1 MAKVNDN
8 TPIIVGIGQSVS
20 RETPTPQNTV
30 SALDLAGEAG
40 RHAIADT
47 DASIDFSTE
56 IDVMTVSR
64 LFEDST
70 RKVAIVSNPFGG
82 SNNVPGSIAQR
93 IGIVPKENIYCA
105 VGGQTPQRLV
115 NQMSERIH
123 RGEIGCALLLGAEAI
138 ANIKHATRNGFD
150 LDWNEEIDEDFTDL
164 WPKKNAD
171 NMVSEYEMAHGLF
184 LPVQAYPLFENVW
197 RHKFGHG
204 IAEHRQVMGKLFASF
219 TKVAAANKYAQFPV
233 ERSVN
238 YLATPTAD
246 NYLLSEPYT
255 KWMVAQDAVNQGAAV
270 LLTSV
275 AKAREWGIPES
286 RWVSLL
292 GSGDCDDINV
302 IERPDLSVSYAQ
314 NLAVGRALESSEK
327 SIDEIAHIDA
337 YSCFPIAV
345 LSACTAMGIDP
356 VTDRQLT
363 LTGGLPFFG
372 GPGNNYSMH
381 GIAEAVSR
389 VRTVPGS
396 HALVIANGGYLSKH
410 SAGVYGPVPTGDW
423 RASDSSDLKQHL
435 EDNGRAVVTESPN
448 GRGVIESYVAA
459 YARRK
464 PGTAYVIGRQ
474 TENDQRFLATVAPED
489 DETMATLFNSDP
501 MGRAITVDGS
511 GEVNSFRFASG
522 E

>member
-1 MAKVNDN
+1 
-8 TPIIVGIGQSVS
+8 
-20 RETPTPQNTV
+20 
-30 SALDLAGEAG
+30 
-40 RHAIADT
+40 
-47 DASIDFSTE
+47 
-56 IDVMTVSR
+56 
-64 LFEDST
+64 
-70 RKVAIVSNPFGG
+70 
-82 SNNVPGSIAQR
+82 
-93 IGIVPKENIYCA
+93 
-105 VGGQTPQRLV
+105 
-115 NQMSERIH
+115 
-123 RGEIGCALLLGAEAI
+123 
-138 ANIKHATRNGFD
+138 
-150 LDWNEEIDEDFTDL
+150 
-164 WPKKNAD
+164 
-171 NMVSEYEMAHGLF
+171 MVSEYEMAHGLF

-197 RHKFGHG
+197 RHKSGYG

-219 TKVAAANKYAQFPV
+219 TKVAATNRYAQFPI
-233 ERSVN
+233 ERSVD
-238 YLATPTAD
+238 YLATPAAD

-286 RWVSLL
+286 RWVSLH

-302 IERPDLSVSYAQ
+302 IERPDLSVSHAQ
-314 NLAVGRALESSEK
+314 NLAVGRALESADK

-356 VTDRQLT
+356 TTDRQLT

-389 VRTVPGS
+389 VRAVPGS

-423 RASDSSDLKQHL
+423 RASDSSDLKQRL

-448 GRGVIESYVAA
+448 GRGVVESYVAA

-474 TENDQRFLATVAPED
+474 TENDQRFLATVALED
-489 DETMATLFNSDP
+489 DETKATLFNSDP
-501 MGRAITVDGS
+501 MGRTIAVDGS
-511 GEVNSFRFASG
+511 GEVNTFRFASG